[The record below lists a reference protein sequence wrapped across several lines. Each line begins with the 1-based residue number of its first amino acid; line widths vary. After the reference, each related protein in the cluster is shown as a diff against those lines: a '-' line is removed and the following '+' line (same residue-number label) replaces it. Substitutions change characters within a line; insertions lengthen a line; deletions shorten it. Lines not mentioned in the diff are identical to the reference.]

1 MERRKIDE
9 EEARIAHEKRLNA
22 IERANKAMH
31 DNQD

>member
-9 EEARIAHEKRLNA
+9 EEAQIAYEKRMNA
-22 IERANKAMH
+22 IDKANKAMH